1 VEDAAMFRIAAE
13 AYDRHVGRYGRELA
27 EGLARVAGVEPGQRA
42 LDVGC
47 GPGALAGVL
56 ADILGAENVA
66 AVDPSEPFVAS
77 CRRRLAGADVR
88 VGVAESLPF
97 EDARFDAVLSQLV
110 LNFLDDPGAGVREMR
125 RVARPG
131 GVVAA
136 AVWDYAGDMTLL
148 RTFWDAAIA
157 VDSGAEALDEGR
169 VMRYCRRGQLG
180 RLWDVA
186 GLTDVATGEL
196 VVSAAYGSFEEVWP
210 PFAAGVGPSG
220 AYFAG
225 LDADRQRALLAEWR
239 RLLGSPFGA
248 FTLSARAW
256 YAVGSS

>member
-1 VEDAAMFRIAAE
+1 VEGAATFRTAAE

-27 EGLARVAGVEPGQRA
+27 EGLARVAGVKPGQRA

-56 ADILGAENVA
+56 VDLLGAANVA
-66 AVDPSEPFVAS
+66 AVDPSEPFVEA

-88 VGVAESLPF
+88 AGVAESLPF

-110 LNFLDDPGAGVREMR
+110 LNFLDDPEAGVREMR

-136 AVWDYAGDMTLL
+136 AVWDYAGGMTLL
-148 RTFWDAAIA
+148 RTFWDAAA
-157 VDSGAEALDEGR
+157 VVDRGAEALHEGR
-169 VMRYCRRGQLG
+169 VMRYCGRGELG
-180 RLWDVA
+180 GLWAAA
-186 GLTDVATGEL
+186 GLADVATGEL
-196 VVSAAYGSFEEVWP
+196 VVSAAYQSFEEVWP

-225 LDADRQRALLAEWR
+225 LDAERQRALRAEWH
-239 RLLGSPFGA
+239 RLLGSPSGA

-256 YAVGSS
+256 YAVGTS